1 MVVLGHAVSREGIS
15 TDPEKKRVIKEW
27 PEPVDESQLRAFL
40 GTAGYYRQFV
50 PNYAQIASP
59 LHRACQKGDRFRW
72 TAECEE
78 AFQDIKHRLSSAPIL
93 AFPQLDVPFILDS
106 DASDSG
112 LGAVLSQV
120 QCGKERVIAYAARA
134 LSKAERN
141 YSTTRKEL
149 LALVWGTEHFE
160 TFLYGRRFLVRTD
173 YSALQW
179 LRNFKNPRG
188 QVARWLERLSDFDF
202 EVEHR
207 PGQLHGNADG
217 LSRLPWDEG
226 ASVKVERD
234 ATLIQSVNMEPLSR
248 ESIRAAQNQN
258 PALSQVVRWLE
269 IGVRP
274 AGGDVEGGVTQTVII
289 LVTMGKAVSQ
299 GRSGV

>member
-1 MVVLGHAVSREGIS
+1 MG
-15 TDPEKKRVIKEW
+15 
-27 PEPVDESQLRAFL
+27 
-40 GTAGYYRQFV
+40 
-50 PNYAQIASP
+50 
-59 LHRACQKGDRFRW
+59 
-72 TAECEE
+72 
-78 AFQDIKHRLSSAPIL
+78 
-93 AFPQLDVPFILDS
+93 
-106 DASDSG
+106 
-112 LGAVLSQV
+112 
-120 QCGKERVIAYAARA
+120 ERVIAYPVRS
-134 LSKAERN
+134 LSRAERN

-149 LALVWGTEHFE
+149 LALVWGT
-160 TFLYGRRFLVRTD
+160 FLYGRCFRVRTD
-173 YSALQW
+173 HSALQW

-269 IGVRP
+269 TGVRP
-274 AGGDVEGGVTQTVII
+274 AGGDVEGGVAQTVII
-289 LVTMGKAVSQ
+289 LVTMGKVVSQ